1 MVDDEI
7 ESKMGIRVKDGYA
20 KMVMQRWLCKDGYA
34 KMVIQ
39 RRLCKDDYAKM
50 VMITIKIT
58 IKII

>member
-39 RRLCKDDYAKM
+39 RRLCKDDYAKTTM
-50 VMITIKIT
+50 QRWL
-58 IKII
+58 